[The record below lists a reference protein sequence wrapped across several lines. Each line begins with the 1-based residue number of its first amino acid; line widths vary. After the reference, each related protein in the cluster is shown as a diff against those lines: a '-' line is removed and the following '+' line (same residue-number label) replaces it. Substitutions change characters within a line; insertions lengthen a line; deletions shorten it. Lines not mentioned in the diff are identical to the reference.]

1 MSRID
6 RLELVVRNL
15 ADRILG
21 EQITFDQ
28 IAEQEAAE
36 QGVAYTPP
44 VAQVQSADPEVL
56 SAIEEK
62 LREIADSYAPTDTAP
77 LHAEVADLKERV
89 SAADA
94 RHIEQERNV
103 QMVIQAAAELLAR
116 LEQAEGRLDQHKD
129 VINGNKSVLLDHMLA
144 IESVGGEAEKKRA
157 AA

>member
-44 VAQVQSADPEVL
+44 APQVQNTDPEVL

-77 LHAEVADLKERV
+77 LHAEIANLRDRV

-103 QMVIQAAAELLAR
+103 QLVIQAASELLAR
-116 LEQAEGRLDQHKD
+116 LEKAEGRLDQHKT
-129 VINGNKSVLLDHMLA
+129 VINDNGSVLSALQSA